1 MMAYSYHPTTGEYV
15 GHQMADPDPMQPGN
29 WLFPAYSTDIE
40 PPTIGKNQTAV
51 HDDEAWSLVPDWRGY
66 QYWLADGTD
75 HEITELGIEPPD
87 DALSEAPPEPA
98 EHLAARKRA
107 AIAAA
112 LAAELAAGMPYTLP
126 DGTADVVQMQAEDR
140 QNLMGLAIEARDLV
154 AAGETGAVQ
163 EFRAQSNTRY
173 PMTPDE
179 VIAMTD
185 QAMAHYKQLLEHSWD
200 RKDTIAAALA
210 DETLTDDE
218 KRAAIEAVTW

>member
-1 MMAYSYHPTTGEYV
+1 MWARIHHGTVAELTDIDPAGRFHPSLQWE
-15 GHQMADPDPMQPGN
+15 MADATIQVGDLYDGQT
-29 WLFPAYSTDIE
+29 YSR
-40 PPTIGKNQTAV
+40 PV
-51 HDDEAWSLVPDWRGY
+51 EALEG
-66 QYWLADGTD
+66 LAGRQR
-75 HEITELGIEPPD
+75 
-87 DALSEAPPEPA
+87 S
-98 EHLAARKRA
+98 
-107 AIAAA
+107 AIATA
-112 LAAELAAGMPYTLP
+112 LAAELATGMSYTMP
-126 DGTADVVQMQAEDR
+126 DGTADVVQLQAVDR

-154 AAGETGAVQ
+154 ATGETGAVQ